1 MTKRVTIKIRINKKK
16 DKTNQKLLNNLNML
30 TKYWDKVK
38 TVKSQE
44 KVI

>member
-16 DKTNQKLLNNLNML
+16 GKTNQKLLNNLNML

-38 TVKSQE
+38 TVK
-44 KVI
+44 